1 LWLHYNDDP
10 QAVVRSD
17 QYLWGRDILVAPV
30 TEEGAKIRTLYLPR
44 GTWYDFWTNER
55 MEGARE
61 ISRPVDLATM
71 PLYVRAGA
79 ILPFGS
85 VKQYTT
91 EPTESPLMIKIYP
104 GADGEFTLYE
114 DDGVTFDFL
123 KGEEMWLRFVWKDRD
138 RRLAMSLRAGSKMRA
153 PHRRT
158 LQVNL
163 PPENLT
169 REIVFEG
176 NPVEGAL

>member
-1 LWLHYNDDP
+1 
-10 QAVVRSD
+10 
-17 QYLWGRDILVAPV
+17 
-30 TEEGAKIRTLYLPR
+30 
-44 GTWYDFWTNER
+44 

-91 EPTESPLMIKIYP
+91 EPTESPLVLKIYP
-104 GADGEFTLYE
+104 GVDGEFTLYE
-114 DDGVTFDFL
+114 DDGVSFDFL
-123 KGEEMWLRFVWKDRD
+123 KGEEMWLRFAWKDRH
-138 RRLAMSLRAGSKMRA
+138 RRLALSLRAGSKMRA

-158 LQVNL
+158 IEIDI